1 MAEPSSLTIRCAPI
15 LDAIR
20 PRGIRVQLGEGGEGA
35 EHLDARNSH
44 SGPMRAET
52 RYAKN
57 GDVHIAYQVLGEGP
71 LDLVLV
77 HGWVQS
83 FDARTEIEPIER
95 FYRRLASFSRLIL
108 FDKRGTGLSDR
119 VPLDD
124 LPTLETRMD
133 DMRAVMDEVG
143 VERAA
148 VLGHSEGGAMCAL
161 FAATYPDRAQALVM
175 SGASARTRW
184 APDYPLG
191 ATDDALE
198 ELQRLILDNWG
209 YEGVR
214 SLLETMAP
222 SIVDDE
228 ELVHAHT
235 RAALRAASPAAAAA
249 LTQMSAMIDVRHV
262 LPAIRVPTLVL
273 YRADE
278 MLAEASRYVGER
290 IPGAKIV
297 ELPGNEH
304 MPWLGDQDA
313 ALDEIEEFLTGF
325 RPHPV
330 LDRVLATVLFT
341 DIVGST
347 ELAADL
353 GDRRWRELLE
363 QHNDL
368 VRREL
373 ARFRGHEL
381 STAGDGFLATFD
393 GPGRAVACAVS
404 IRDAA
409 TGLGL
414 QIRFGLH
421 TGELELAGSDV
432 RGIAVHTG
440 ARVAGLAGPNEVL
453 ASSTVRDLV
462 AGSGLEFEDRGSHQ
476 LKGVPGEWRLYA
488 VAGP

>member
-1 MAEPSSLTIRCAPI
+1 MPP
-15 LDAIR
+15 
-20 PRGIRVQLGEGGEGA
+20 
-35 EHLDARNSH
+35 
-44 SGPMRAET
+44 ET
-52 RYAKN
+52 RYARSGETN
-57 GDVHIAYQVLGEGP
+57 IAYQVVGDGP

-83 FDARTEIEPIER
+83 FDPGWEIEPINR
-95 FYRRLASFSRLIL
+95 FYQRLASFSRLIL

-124 LPTLETRMD
+124 LPTLEIRMD
-133 DMRAVMDEVG
+133 DMRAVMDAVG
-143 VERAA
+143 VRRAA

-161 FAATYPDRAQALVM
+161 FAATYPERTQALVM
-175 SGASARTRW
+175 VGSAARTRW

-191 ATDDALE
+191 ATDDDIE
-198 ELQRLILDNWG
+198 ELETAILDSWG
-209 YEGVR
+209 VDLVR
-214 SLLETMAP
+214 SLLQQLAP
-222 SIVDDE
+222 SVADDE
-228 ELVHAHT
+228 ELVQAHT

-249 LTQMSAMIDVRHV
+249 LTRMSAEIDIRHV

-273 YRADE
+273 YRARE
-278 MLAEASRYVGER
+278 LLADASRYVGER

-297 ELPGNEH
+297 ELPGRDH

-313 ALDEIEEFLTGF
+313 ALDEIEEFLTGV
-325 RPHPV
+325 RPHPA

-347 ELAADL
+347 ELLADL

-363 QHNDL
+363 QHNSL

-373 ARFRGHEL
+373 GRFRGREL
-381 STAGDGFLATFD
+381 NTAGDGFLATFD
-393 GPGRAVACAVS
+393 GPARAVACAVS
-404 IRDAA
+404 IRDGARS
-409 TGLGL
+409 LGL

-421 TGELELAGSDV
+421 TGELELAGSEI

-440 ARVAGLAGPNEVL
+440 ARVAGKAGPGEVL
-453 ASSTVRDLV
+453 ASSTVKDLV
-462 AGSGLEFEDRGSHQ
+462 AGSGLEFEDRGSHE

-488 VAGP
+488 VANA

>member
-1 MAEPSSLTIRCAPI
+1 MPP
-15 LDAIR
+15 
-20 PRGIRVQLGEGGEGA
+20 
-35 EHLDARNSH
+35 
-44 SGPMRAET
+44 ET
-52 RYAKN
+52 RYAKS
-57 GDVHIAYQVLGEGP
+57 GDLSIAYQVRGNGP
-71 LDLVLV
+71 IDLVLV

-83 FDARTEIEPIER
+83 FDAASEIEPIQR
-95 FYRRLASFSRLIL
+95 FYDRLASFSRLIV

-119 VPLDD
+119 VDPDD

-143 VERAA
+143 AERAA

-161 FAATYPDRAQALVM
+161 FAATYPERTQALVVVG
-175 SGASARTRW
+175 SAARTRW
-184 APDYPLG
+184 APDYDIG
-191 ATDDALE
+191 VTDEIVDELE
-198 ELQRLILDNWG
+198 RAIYRSWG
-209 YEGVR
+209 VDVIR
-214 SLLETMAP
+214 VSLSQLAP
-222 SIVDDE
+222 SIADDE
-228 ELVHAHT
+228 ELVQAHA

-249 LTQMSAMIDVRHV
+249 LTRMSAAIDIRHV

-278 MLAEASRYVGER
+278 VLAEASRYVGDR
-290 IPGAKIV
+290 IPGAKVV
-297 ELPGNEH
+297 ELPGTDH

-313 ALDEIEEFLTGF
+313 ALDEIEEFLTGV

-363 QHNDL
+363 QHNAL

-373 ARFRGHEL
+373 ARFRGVEL

-393 GPGRAVACAVS
+393 GPARAVACACA
-404 IRDAA
+404 IRDGAKA
-409 TGLGL
+409 LGL

-421 TGELELAGSDV
+421 TGELELTGSDI

-440 ARVAGLAGPNEVL
+440 ARVAAKAGPGEVL
-453 ASSTVRDLV
+453 TSSTVKDLV
-462 AGSGLEFEDRGSHQ
+462 AGSGLEFEDRGSHE

-488 VAGP
+488 VAS